1 MLTIKFK
8 KLKKDALLPR
18 YAYLGDAGL
27 DVFSSEDYIL
37 KSGEWHGFSTGVA
50 SEFPEGY
57 FGRLAPKSGLA
68 LKHSIDTLAGVIDN
82 TYRGEW
88 IVVLVNH
95 GREKVEIKK
104 GDKIAQLIL
113 QRFEPA
119 LSIEV
124 KELSETERNTSGFG
138 STGK

>member
-8 KLKKDALLPR
+8 KLIKDAILPR

-27 DVFSSEDYIL
+27 DVFSAEDYIL
-37 KSGEWHGFSTGVA
+37 NPGEWHGFSTGIT

-57 FGRLAPKSGLA
+57 FGRFAPKSGLA
-68 LKHSIDTLAGVIDN
+68 VKHGIDTMAGVIDN

-88 IVVLVNH
+88 LVVLVNH
-95 GREKVEIKK
+95 GKEKVEIKK
-104 GDKIAQLIL
+104 GDKIAQVIL
-113 QRFEPA
+113 QRFEPT
-119 LSIEV
+119 LSLEV
-124 KELSETERNTSGFG
+124 KELSETERSTSGFG